1 MVIVIIAWLT
11 GASLLI
17 STGLGWVIGWS
28 RGWRAGE
35 EFGRT
40 AERRERVEK
49 RAASLLHR
57 TERRLSIVGDN
68 DPGGA
73 A

>member
-1 MVIVIIAWLT
+1 MTTIILVYFAAVL
-11 GASLLI
+11 SLI
-17 STGLGWVIGWS
+17 AMGCCCVIGWS